1 MSSITQLLVQAD
13 VTGVITD
20 GSVDVNLR
28 YIRALWAL
36 GDSCIVATKS
46 ARSEAAGD
54 WIQDAVKRPG
64 RVRKYLGV
72 AKGEKIPMRKLNGAI
87 KRLEAKKNKTVEERS
102 LLSALLLAKRFKSK
116 KGV

>member
-1 MSSITQLLVQAD
+1 MA
-13 VTGVITD
+13 
-20 GSVDVNLR
+20 
-28 YIRALWAL
+28 
-36 GDSCIVATKS
+36 KS

-54 WIQDAVKRPG
+54 WIRDAVKRPG

-72 AKGEKIPMRKLNGAI
+72 AKGEKIPMRKLNDAI

-116 KGV
+116 KGA